1 MDEISE
7 LDSLICNL
15 AHFYKGSASFEWL
28 EKQPMSK
35 MVRLS
40 KEASKINKAMQPK
53 ERRVLEGQD
62 GSLYR
67 EL

>member
-1 MDEISE
+1 LDEISE

-53 ERRVLEGQD
+53 ER
-62 GSLYR
+62 
-67 EL
+67 